1 MQLPCTYKFLRYFCL
16 FVQGEQLFD
25 QHAFYP
31 HWSNINFAFLLAQEK
46 VRVKGK
52 PKKKT
57 V

>member
-1 MQLPCTYKFLRYFCL
+1 MQLPCTYKVLRYFCL
-16 FVQGEQLFD
+16 FVQGEQFFD

-46 VRVKGK
+46 VQVKGK
-52 PKKKT
+52 PKKT